1 MSRLRAERLVVAVT
15 GASGAPYAR
24 RLLELLKRLRVAG
37 GGPEVAVVLSPT
49 AQEVWALECG
59 GELRDFVAPL
69 PIWGGRD
76 YKAPFASGSAGWDS
90 MVIVPCSM
98 STVARV
104 AHGTSD
110 SLLTRAA
117 DVMIKERRNLVL
129 VPRETPLSAI
139 HLENLLTLARLG
151 VTVLPAMPSFY
162 GQPTSVEAVLDTV
175 VARVLDHLGLPND
188 LTRRWGEPAP
198 KP

>member
-1 MSRLRAERLVVAVT
+1 MSRPRAERLVVALT

-24 RLLELLKRLRVAG
+24 RLLELLKRMRAAG
-37 GGPEVAVVLSPT
+37 EGPEVAVVLSPT
-49 AQEVWALECG
+49 APEVWALECG
-59 GELRDFVAPL
+59 GDLRDFVAPL

-117 DVMIKERRNLVL
+117 DVMIKERRNLVV
-129 VPRETPLSAI
+129 VPREAPLSAI

-162 GQPTSVEAVLDTV
+162 GQPASVEAVLDTV

-188 LTRRWGEPAP
+188 LTRCWGEPASTP
-198 KP
+198 